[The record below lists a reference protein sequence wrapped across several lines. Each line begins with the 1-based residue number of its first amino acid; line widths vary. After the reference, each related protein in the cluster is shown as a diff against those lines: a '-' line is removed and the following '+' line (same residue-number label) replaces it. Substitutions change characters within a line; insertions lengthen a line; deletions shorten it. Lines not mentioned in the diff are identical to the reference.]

1 MRIIY
6 FFFILFIFACS
17 PIKKEYVCGNRPCV
31 DKKDFDE
38 YFSKNLTMEVK
49 NSEQKKNQIP
59 DLVKLNTETPIS
71 KQKNKDSI
79 KEDEKIRKKNDD
91 EKLKIEKQK
100 LLDQRKANEKEEKIK
115 ENEKKLITK
124 KSKSNEKENKIIN
137 NKIKNK
143 SQDRSDTNTKDN
155 ANKEK
160 AKIVVDKKSTID
172 SAKYENIKNKCD
184 EIKDCDIDTIAEIL
198 IKSGKDKPFPK
209 ITSN

>member
-1 MRIIY
+1 
-6 FFFILFIFACS
+6 
-17 PIKKEYVCGNRPCV
+17 
-31 DKKDFDE
+31 
-38 YFSKNLTMEVK
+38 MEVK

-100 LLDQRKANEKEEKIK
+100 LLDQRKAKEKEEKIK

-124 KSKSNEKENKIIN
+124 KSKSNENENKIIN

-172 SAKYENIKNKCD
+172 SVKYENIKNKCD

-198 IKSGKDKPFPK
+198 IKSGKDKKRGSKPK
-209 ITSN
+209 KY